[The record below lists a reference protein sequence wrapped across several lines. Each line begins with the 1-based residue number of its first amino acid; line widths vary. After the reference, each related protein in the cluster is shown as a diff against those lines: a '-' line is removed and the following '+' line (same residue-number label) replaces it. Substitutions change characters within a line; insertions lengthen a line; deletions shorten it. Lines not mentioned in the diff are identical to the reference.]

1 VLNRHWLP
9 PPRLACGDLRV
20 LGKRELDQY
29 IALPSSTFGMF
40 VAFKLLTPAF
50 DGGDGEALLTRFI
63 GRARRARCSSR
74 SPAPSGRRFHRQLP
88 QDRTAILQ
96 ALGQDCSGIY
106 RERCAR
112 TAQRSAASVM
122 RPRGGAGQRT
132 PMTSSTPFKLQKE
145 FGLKRGNTKRTLEA
159 LAFILASSGTF
170 PLITGAKWTRPC
182 RHSTHAAWP
191 LARSAALN
199 WPG

>member
-1 VLNRHWLP
+1 MIFEFLGSVNWTNIWLCP
-9 PPRLACGDLRV
+9 HLHSEC
-20 LGKRELDQY
+20 
-29 IALPSSTFGMF
+29 
-40 VAFKLLTPAF
+40 FKLLTPAF

-145 FGLKRGNTKRTLEA
+145 FGLKQGNTKRTLEA